1 MSSSCSNAS
10 RSDFSRASK
19 KRRTKAL
26 FCSAARM
33 MSSGIFCRTYRVCSQ
48 VTASA
53 GFERA
58 TSQAKGAGIN
68 PAPLSSRG

>member
-33 MSSGIFCRTYRVCSQ
+33 TPSGIFCRTYRVCSQ
-48 VTASA
+48 VTAC
-53 GFERA
+53 
-58 TSQAKGAGIN
+58 
-68 PAPLSSRG
+68 PSRFR